1 VKNQD
6 PFTFSTTYS
15 DPKVFD
21 TCVGG
26 SEGPGQTGEGP
37 CDPNTGICQNP
48 STEGPNG
55 PVACPTNDFTSGAN
69 CEFADGNCF
78 QKGTRPVTIDG
89 VPATESS
96 DANQCFDNRYQNGDL
111 DFDGLSYQASAW
123 PNGTRNHPTAFEY
136 AGPFQASGK
145 PYPQIQFETN
155 VGASE
160 ILCDTAT
167 GSGCTVPPQGSKFYP
182 FWSLSLH
189 PAPFASDRTG
199 CAWNFGNVL
208 PNTFKT
214 FGKDAQYGT
223 PDVARF
229 AGTSTSPVQA
239 NPEFAG
245 ACRFL

>member
-1 VKNQD
+1 MHIRLRHLQQQLHRAGQLRISAD
-6 PFTFSTTYS
+6 QRR
-15 DPKVFD
+15 
-21 TCVGG
+21 
-26 SEGPGQTGEGP
+26 PGRTAEP
-37 CDPNTGICQNP
+37 
-48 STEGPNG
+48 
-55 PVACPTNDFTSGAN
+55 A
-69 CEFADGNCF
+69 ADE
-78 QKGTRPVTIDG
+78 RAH
-89 VPATESS
+89 VPAHATESS

-136 AGPFQASGK
+136 AGPFQAGGK

-182 FWSLSLH
+182 FWSLSRH

-245 ACRFL
+245 GCRFL